1 MLRKKSKLNFIVI
14 SLLFI
19 SFVISGSLHT
29 HSHHEEHHSH
39 ADGTEYSHP
48 ESHDEDIHSYCIACL
63 FSQNDK
69 FGHQNL
75 ITTSAFLL
83 ESDVVS
89 NNNELKYKNLL
100 LSLSNSRAPPV
111 IVFS

>member
-14 SLLFI
+14 SLLLI

-29 HSHHEEHHSH
+29 HSHEDHHSH
-39 ADGTEYSHP
+39 SDEIEYSHP
-48 ESHDEDIHSYCIACL
+48 ESHDEDIHSYCVACL

-69 FGHQNL
+69 LGHQNL

-83 ESDVVS
+83 QLDVVA

-100 LSLSNSRAPPV
+100 TSLSRSRAPPL
-111 IVFS
+111 IAFS